1 MRPDGDGRSLC
12 DIKSVFAVT
21 WRSNR
26 VYHIFTELKLV
37 AGEHAARVLRS
48 MLPLRLQAA
57 NWAVSD
63 SLAGDDGDVADRA
76 LWLEH
81 GHRTYVLA
89 HTALVQEE
97 DVVHQE

>member
-1 MRPDGDGRSLC
+1 M
-12 DIKSVFAVT
+12 VT
-21 WRSNR
+21 ADHHCVCCYLALESGIPYFYR
-26 VYHIFTELKLV
+26 VEATV

-89 HTALVQEE
+89 HTALVQE
-97 DVVHQE
+97 